1 MHVSPK
7 TAKILVVTGLVL
19 MVGGALDLME
29 GSVVI
34 LVGIILVAAGAASSH
49 SRYTRVMYWS
59 AGFVAFGV
67 AALFYFSW
75 LGGIGGASG
84 RSGWLGLLILP
95 YPIGWLLGLFG
106 ATRKLREGFS
116 GPAT

>member
-1 MHVSPK
+1 MNVSPK
-7 TAKILVVTGLVL
+7 VARILVSIGLIL

-34 LVGIILVAAGAASSH
+34 LAGIILVAAGAAFSH
-49 SRYTRVMYWS
+49 SRYTRLMYWS
-59 AGFVAFGV
+59 AGLVAFGT

-75 LGGIGGASG
+75 LGGIGGTSG
-84 RSGWLGLLILP
+84 RSIWLALFILP
-95 YPIGWLLGLFG
+95 YPIGWLVGLVG

-116 GPAT
+116 GPPT